1 MRQAG
6 RISNWND
13 GKGFGFVTPHDGGPR
28 AFVHVKAFQL
38 AARRPVEGDL
48 ISYDTKADG
57 KGRLNATA
65 VRFAGQRIVTPAAAR
80 SSTTRPRKPPLRIP
94 RFALGAGFL
103 LAAIVLMIVGKVPA
117 VLSLGYVVMSVV
129 SYIAYVLDKDAA
141 GKAGRQRTP
150 ETTLHMLDALGGWP
164 GGLIAQQQMRHKTV
178 KASFQAGFWTS
189 VVSNL
194 LLAGLLWWSGVA
206 AALTTFVVG

>member
-1 MRQAG
+1 MRHAG

-13 GKGFGFVTPHDGGPR
+13 EKGFGFVTPHDGGAR

-80 SSTTRPRKPPLRIP
+80 SSKASRRETGLPHHAAQAAI
-94 RFALGAGFL
+94 AA
-103 LAAIVLMIVGKVPA
+103 LAAEGK
-117 VLSLGYVVMSVV
+117 
-129 SYIAYVLDKDAA
+129 LDGNDVAKAI
-141 GKAGRQRTP
+141 AGRGRR
-150 ETTLHMLDALGGWP
+150 
-164 GGLIAQQQMRHKTV
+164 QQ
-178 KASFQAGFWTS
+178 A
-189 VVSNL
+189 VS
-194 LLAGLLWWSGVA
+194 A
-206 AALTTFVVG
+206 AA